1 MSSIIKTLSDETII
15 KIAAGEVIEN
25 PSSVVKELVENS
37 IDANA
42 KSINIEIKNNG
53 ASLIKV
59 SDDGDGFNKEDLK
72 LAFKRHTTSKI
83 NNINELYKALT
94 LGFRGEALSS
104 ISSASDVTII
114 TKQIDDEIG
123 SISYIDNNGNIIS
136 SEEIVT
142 NVGTTIICRDLFKNI
157 PVRKEYLSTK
167 NFEINK
173 TNDLIT
179 KLSLSHNDISF
190 SYIKDDKLI
199 LKTNSNSSVLNNIY
213 SVLGEDISK
222 NLIYINFE
230 DSDFK
235 ISGYISNNH
244 LFRSNRNYQY
254 LFVNN
259 RIVNSSLISNEVE
272 KAYGSII
279 PINRFPVFILYIDI
293 NPELIDVNI
302 HPKKDI
308 IKILNIDEI
317 NIIIRDLI
325 NDALFSNLKITEFNK
340 PTENKSSNNIF
351 DLQSKKNILY
361 NESITTSEF
370 LNKESDSDTENLN
383 IFNDYIEIPDDEI
396 LNNYD
401 EQNNNIV
408 SEKAE
413 EYNNKP
419 DISNKEEIAIF
430 KNGYRYIGSLFKQYL
445 LLEDNIDKILY
456 LVDQHGAHERINYE
470 KLVHDYKTNNIP
482 RQQLISGYIVNL
494 NTDSY
499 DKILS
504 INDKLEK
511 IGILVEDFG
520 NNSVIIRELPIY
532 IGDINPEKLI
542 NDISDNID
550 EINTNIFDID
560 PYKVMKQA
568 CSASIKT
575 GEIISSIEANKLIER
590 LLECEM
596 PLTCPHGR
604 PTIIKITKNELDKE
618 FFRIQGEGK

>member
-25 PSSVVKELVENS
+25 PASVVKELVENS

-42 KSINIEIKNNG
+42 KNINIEIKNNG

-83 NNINELYKALT
+83 NNINQLYKALT

-123 SISYIDNNGNIIS
+123 SISYVDNNGNIIS

-142 NVGTTIICRDLFKNI
+142 NLGTTIICRDLFKNI

-222 NLIYINFE
+222 NLISINYE

-317 NIIIRDLI
+317 NIIIRELI

-340 PTENKSSNNIF
+340 ATENKSSNNIF

-361 NESITTSEF
+361 NKSITTSEF
-370 LNKESDSDTENLN
+370 LNKESDSENLN
-383 IFNDYIEIPDDEI
+383 IFNDYIEVQNDEI
-396 LNNYD
+396 LNNYY
-401 EQNNNIV
+401 EPSNSIV
-408 SEKAE
+408 SEKVE

-419 DISNKEEIAIF
+419 DVSNKEEITIF

-482 RQQLISGYIVNL
+482 RQQLISGYVVNL

-550 EINTNIFDID
+550 KINTNIFDID

-568 CSASIKT
+568 CSASVKT
-575 GEIISSIEANKLIER
+575 GEIISNIEANKLIER

-604 PTIIKITKNELDKE
+604 PTIIRITKNELDKE